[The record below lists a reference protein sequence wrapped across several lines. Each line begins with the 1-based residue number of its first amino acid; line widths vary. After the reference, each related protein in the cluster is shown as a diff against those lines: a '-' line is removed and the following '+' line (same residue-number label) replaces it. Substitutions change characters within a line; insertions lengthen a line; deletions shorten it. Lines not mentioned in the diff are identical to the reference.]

1 MFLEFATKTIQMDLI
16 AVLRSNRLTVTRH
29 LNRIRVMME
38 IFPILVIKML
48 RHIIKNSHQLMKSTW
63 PSPLCLPKNSC
74 LFFVF
79 RINGNRDFKTA
90 FIV

>member
-48 RHIIKNSHQLMKSTW
+48 RHIIKNSHQEKRVRKNRRKSSKLSIT
-63 PSPLCLPKNSC
+63 
-74 LFFVF
+74 
-79 RINGNRDFKTA
+79 DF
-90 FIV
+90 